1 MRHETSQHD
10 RKCSHRYVRLAAW
23 FMSRIILIVAFFG
36 IFMPIGF
43 IIRLFGIDPL
53 QRQLNSSAN
62 TYYRS
67 SKERAG
73 DHMDKY
79 F

>member
-1 MRHETSQHD
+1 MRHEISEHD
-10 RKCSHRYVRLAAW
+10 RKFFHRYASLAVW
-23 FMSRIILIVAFFG
+23 FMSRVILIVAFFG

-53 QRQLNSSAN
+53 QRQLDSSAN

-73 DHMDKY
+73 DHMDKP